1 MSLHV
6 LALGTLTADP
16 QQRTSGAGKA
26 YVTATLRTPTDEDA
40 VLVSV
45 VAFSD
50 SAKAA
55 LLALGKGDSVSVTG
69 RAKLTTWTG
78 KEGEQRQGLS
88 VVADA
93 VLSAYAVGKKRDA
106 TAAAVAVQR
115 EFIGR
120 QVYEPPAA

>member
-6 LALGTLTADP
+6 LALGTLVADP
-16 QQRTSGAGKA
+16 QQRTSSGGKV
-26 YVTATLRTPTDEDA
+26 YVTANLRTPTDEDA

-69 RAKLTTWTG
+69 RAKLTAWTG

-106 TAAAVAVQR
+106 TAVARSTRADQEVH
-115 EFIGR
+115 
-120 QVYEPPAA
+120 A